1 MKEQIGRDSSD
12 YTNKLQIGL
21 NRFVVLGIYSFALV
35 AAGPLLN
42 NWAPLRAMLVAHGAY
57 AETCHAGDP
66 LDPDGTCMIQ
76 QNLLARL
83 PVTAQSLQFAFAV
96 VGGLFKDRL
105 GSRVAGIVGFSTQ
118 AFAFLTI
125 ALASESFDGYLLG
138 FIFLGAASEPLA
150 MSLMDVANLFPGY
163 EGTVIA
169 MLGTSR
175 SLSFWVANLLQLLFT
190 SGCTFMMSWLI
201 FFFIIVVVG
210 IGTVLVIPADGYKPQ
225 KADMDA
231 FSEERP
237 QNLTILER
245 IVDKRM
251 WGPLTHPTYLLF
263 VLYFTTVVLRMGFF
277 SASSDTQIPDALQ
290 FYGLAVPFSFL
301 PCPLFGLI
309 ADKAGHWFMIHIVNF
324 CMLGMFICLLGDTE
338 WSQYVAVVL
347 NVFSI
352 SFQSSQAYT
361 IIVKTVPNEF
371 VGRLL
376 GLCFLISGLL
386 GLFNSVIYNATNES
400 NGFEIVDGVFV
411 GVTLT
416 MTIAIVMMAISNRRR
431 PMTPTIE
438 GPMETTPEIPFVVV
452 KSEDFD
458 KQSLV

>member
-1 MKEQIGRDSSD
+1 MKGRIGRGSSD
-12 YTNKLQIGL
+12 LLTKPL

-35 AAGPLLN
+35 VAGPLLN
-42 NWAPLRAMLVAHGAY
+42 NWAPLRAVLVANGAY
-57 AETCHAGDP
+57 AESCDP
-66 LDPDGTCMIQ
+66 DDPTDPDGTCTIQ

-83 PVTAQSLQFAFAV
+83 PVTGQSLQFAFAV

-105 GSRVAGIVGFSTQ
+105 GSRVAAIVGFSTQ

-125 ALASESFDGYLLG
+125 ALASESFDGYFLG
-138 FIFLGAASEPLA
+138 FVFLGAASEPLA
-150 MSLMDVANLFPGY
+150 MSLMDVANRFPGY
-163 EGTVIA
+163 EATVIA

-190 SGCTFMMSWLI
+190 SGCTFMLSWMI
-201 FFFIIVVVG
+201 FFFIIVIVA
-210 IGTVLVIPADGYKPQ
+210 IGTVFVIPAEGYKPQ
-225 KADMDA
+225 NADMDA
-231 FSEERP
+231 TAEERP
-237 QNLTILER
+237 QNLLER

-251 WGPLTHPTYLLF
+251 WGPLTHPTYVLF
-263 VLYFTTVVLRMGFF
+263 VLYFTTVVFRMGFF

-301 PCPLFGLI
+301 PCPLFGLM
-309 ADKAGHWFMIHIVNF
+309 ADKLGHWFMIHIVNF

-361 IIVKTVPNEF
+361 IIVKTVPDAF

-376 GLCFLISGLL
+376 GLCFLTAGLL
-386 GLFNSVIYNATNES
+386 SLFNSVIYNATNES
-400 NGFEIVDGVFV
+400 NGFEIVDGVFI

-416 MTIAIVMMAISNRRR
+416 MTIAIVMMAIANRRR
-431 PMTPTIE
+431 PMMLIIE
-438 GPMETTPEIPFVVV
+438 DPLETTPDVVV
-452 KSEDFD
+452 RSEASNE
-458 KQSLV
+458 QGLV